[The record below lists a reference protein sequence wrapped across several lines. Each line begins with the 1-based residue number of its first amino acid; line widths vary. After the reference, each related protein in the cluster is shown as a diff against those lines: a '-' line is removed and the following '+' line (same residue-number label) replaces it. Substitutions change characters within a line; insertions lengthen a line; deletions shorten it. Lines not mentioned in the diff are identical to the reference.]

1 MTVSLLRVSLK
12 PRRRSGICSCLL
24 ELHNRAED
32 MSKQWAVVVLV
43 LIQLHCC
50 DCCPDLCQC
59 FSAVKV
65 VCSDESMKAL
75 PVNIS
80 AQVRELIVVASG
92 ITLLDGSSFRENLTL
107 TKLVVLNSLVRKVS
121 HDAFHRLLE
130 LQELEISGN
139 QYWFTSE
146 VQTFSSLANL
156 TRLLLNNNK
165 ISSLDAGTFDSLHNL
180 ETLQLRGNGLFYLP
194 GLLFHRLHK
203 LQELDLSFNHI
214 SSVSADI
221 FQNNSLLRALSLQAN
236 TISQLPEEIFSRL
249 DHLEELNLRSNLIH
263 NLSAETFPSGLRK
276 LILKKNALA
285 QLPHN
290 IFHKLHH
297 ITYLDLSQNQLSG
310 VPSDLFQNL
319 ISLKKLDLSENRITA
334 LPGSVFSG
342 LFSLKAIHLQKN
354 KLSSLEVN
362 LLKNQHDI
370 EQLYLSMNS
379 LQSIPHGFF
388 DDLDFQSVVRL
399 HGNPWRCDCG
409 LQYFFNWLKY
419 NERNVEDL
427 TRVHCEAPEVIR
439 GQRLVSVDKEQLVC
453 GKNSSSELQVSSA
466 PHVTEIPV
474 DDDDDD
480 DGAIR
485 CSLTYVKGTASIQCK
500 VTKCTSLKF
509 QALYEFADGNKQ
521 ESFMKECSVPVKCS
535 NGTTDDLLI

>member
-1 MTVSLLRVSLK
+1 
-12 PRRRSGICSCLL
+12 
-24 ELHNRAED
+24 
-32 MSKQWAVVVLV
+32 MSKQWAAFVLM

-59 FSAVKV
+59 FSPAKV

-107 TKLVVLNSLVRKVS
+107 TKLVVLNSLVKKIS
-121 HDAFHRLLE
+121 YDAFDRLLE

-139 QYWFTSE
+139 YYWLTFE

-165 ISSLDAGTFDSLHNL
+165 INTLDAGIFDSLHKL
-180 ETLQLRGNGLFYLP
+180 ETLQLRGNGLSHLP
-194 GLLFHRLHK
+194 SLLFHRLHK

-214 SSVSADI
+214 SSVSADV
-221 FQNNSLLRALSLQAN
+221 FQNNLLLRALSLQAN
-236 TISQLPEEIFSRL
+236 TISELPEEIFTRL
-249 DHLEELNLRSNLIH
+249 DHLEELNLRSNLIS

-276 LILKKNALA
+276 LILKKNALV
-285 QLPHN
+285 QLPHT

-297 ITYLDLSQNQLSG
+297 VTYLDLSQNQLSG
-310 VPSDLFQNL
+310 VPTDLFQNL

-334 LPGSVFSG
+334 LPGSVFNG
-342 LFSLKAIHLQKN
+342 LFSIKAIYLQKN

-362 LLKNQHDI
+362 LLKDQHDI

-379 LQSIPHGFF
+379 LQSIPQGFF
-388 DDLDFQSVVRL
+388 DDLDFQCVVQL

-409 LQYFFNWLKY
+409 LQYFFDWLRY
-419 NERNVEDL
+419 NNRNVEDP
-427 TRVHCEAPEVIR
+427 TRVYCEAPEGIR
-439 GQRLVSVDKEQLVC
+439 GHRLVSVNKEQLVC
-453 GKNSSSELQVSSA
+453 GKNSSSEFQGSSA
-466 PHVTEIPV
+466 PNVTEIPV
-474 DDDDDD
+474 DGDD

-485 CSLTYVKGTASIQCK
+485 CSLREVKGMASIQCK
-500 VTKCTSLKF
+500 VTKCTSVKF

-521 ESFMKECSVPVKCS
+521 ESFISEWPAPVGCS
-535 NGTTDDLLI
+535 NGTV